1 MNRYP
6 VPNTEDIAACKDKE
20 QELISKYHERLN
32 AEQSLFSASK
42 KEQLKDYLL
51 RREKCRKFHAQL
63 RQFKTTV
70 ESNPMLWK
78 RVLNLEMKD
87 FPHLG
92 EHVDYY
98 VPNNINFWDTIL
110 VLNLDLIDNTKS
122 VLRDKYA
129 DQTDPNQN
137 EEVVTNMG
145 YIKLK

>member
-1 MNRYP
+1 
-6 VPNTEDIAACKDKE
+6 
-20 QELISKYHERLN
+20 
-32 AEQSLFSASK
+32 
-42 KEQLKDYLL
+42 
-51 RREKCRKFHAQL
+51 
-63 RQFKTTV
+63 
-70 ESNPMLWK
+70 MLWK